1 MGVLFPALDKS
12 AEVEARVVD
21 RWRGMS
27 VRERLENVADLN
39 RTCEQ
44 FAEAGVRMRYPA
56 ASDDEVRLRVF
67 ALRLGREAMVRVY
80 GWDPATMGW

>member
-1 MGVLFPALDKS
+1 
-12 AEVEARVVD
+12 
-21 RWRGMS
+21 
-27 VRERLENVADLN
+27 
-39 RTCEQ
+39 
-44 FAEAGVRMRYPA
+44 MRYPA